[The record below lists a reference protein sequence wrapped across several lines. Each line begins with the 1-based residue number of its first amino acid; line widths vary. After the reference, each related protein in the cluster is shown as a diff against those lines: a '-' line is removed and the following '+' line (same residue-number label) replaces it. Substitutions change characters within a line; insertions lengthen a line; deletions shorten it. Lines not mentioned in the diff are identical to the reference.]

1 MTLWRYILRGFLRAL
16 MMVFSVIAFVVLI
29 FTSVENM
36 RRFRGSG
43 TGIRDILDITLLEA
57 PELLYQIF
65 PLVLMLASL
74 FTFLRFA
81 RSSELVV
88 MRAAGVSALR
98 LIGIPVMAAVL
109 IALFFIVAVN
119 PFVAATDGINT

>member
-65 PLVLMLASL
+65 PLVLIW
-74 FTFLRFA
+74 A
-81 RSSELVV
+81 RTSRKILTEMKPGPTTRS
-88 MRAAGVSALR
+88 
-98 LIGIPVMAAVL
+98 IPCL
-109 IALFFIVAVN
+109 KR
-119 PFVAATDGINT
+119 TSRDCWRR